1 MSRHVTFRDKDVFP
15 DKNISEE
22 GIVYEDRPAGRAI
35 LFDEEKNI
43 ALIGNKVNDFYLLPG
58 GGINLGESI
67 EAGVIRECLE
77 ETGCVAVLLK
87 DLGVTEDYRGR
98 EKKHYINYC
107 YVAKVVSEKGKLQ
120 PTEEESKKG
129 MYVKWV
135 SFDKALKI
143 FNYEAE

>member
-1 MSRHVTFRDKDVFP
+1 
-15 DKNISEE
+15 
-22 GIVYEDRPAGRAI
+22 
-35 LFDEEKNI
+35 
-43 ALIGNKVNDFYLLPG
+43 
-58 GGINLGESI
+58 LGESI

-77 ETGCVAVLLK
+77 ETGCAVVLLK
-87 DLGVTEDYRGR
+87 DLGVTEDYRGC

-120 PTEEESKKG
+120 PTKEESKKG